1 MKVTTLCGAL
11 FALLSTVASGNEWQ
25 PVKGSILYGVS
36 GMALVSQSADER
48 RLLIVHDNK
57 KRGEPRFA
65 LISLRSQEPV
75 QYTPLSWD
83 WDDDQVDIESLS
95 RVPEE
100 TSTFVGMSSRGMA
113 FYVRL
118 NESEKRVETILK
130 FKVPESNDQSNFE
143 GLCVQKL
150 DKKMVMIWGHR
161 GQDELAGAL
170 FWAEVDLQKGRVSR
184 PKWEKVKM
192 PWPGKGIRH
201 ISDLKVDD
209 TGSLVIASASDQ
221 GDDGPFDSAVYL
233 AGVFSAKDG
242 DISLKLSSAPTRLHS
257 FRGHK
262 IEGLEL
268 MPNGGMVFGTDDENY
283 GGWVYAV
290 R

>member
-1 MKVTTLCGAL
+1 MKVTTLCGAVLAL
-11 FALLSTVASGNEWQ
+11 FSSLASGNEWQ

-65 LISLRSQEPV
+65 LLSLRSQEPV

-95 RVPEE
+95 RVPDE

-113 FYVRL
+113 FYIRL
-118 NESEKRVETILK
+118 NEAEKSIATISK
-130 FKVPESNDQSNFE
+130 FKVPETSDQSNFE
-143 GLCVQKL
+143 GLSVQKI
-150 DKKMVMIWGHR
+150 DKKLILVWGHR
-161 GQDELAGAL
+161 GQDDLAGAL
-170 FWAEVDLQKGRVSR
+170 FWGEVDLQKGKVSR

-201 ISDLKVDD
+201 ISDLKVDE
-209 TGSLVIASASDQ
+209 TGSLVISSASDQ

-233 AGVFSAKDG
+233 AGVFQLKDG
-242 DISLKLSSAPTRLHS
+242 DIALKLASSPVRMHS

-262 IEGLEL
+262 IEALEL
-268 MPNGGMVFGTDDENY
+268 LPNGGMVFGTDDENY